1 MKMELLLIIITQDAY
16 IGQRFTKRS
25 SYLCGI
31 YDKTANTMK
40 EPFQIPTSKDI
51 ENLIGTDLYDVWNS
65 LCQRIEKSYEMELLW
80 NRGGKAWTYEYKYR
94 KGGKTLCALYAKE
107 KTLGFMVI
115 LGKDERLKFAKD
127 RENYSKEVQKIY
139 DETPTYH
146 DGKWLMFTP
155 VDISLFEDF
164 LRLLTIK
171 RKPNKK

>member
-65 LCQRIEKSYEMELLW
+65 LCQRIEEELR
-80 NRGGKAWTYEYKYR
+80 NGA
-94 KGGKTLCALYAKE
+94 TLE
-107 KTLGFMVI
+107 PW
-115 LGKDERLKFAKD
+115 RQ
-127 RENYSKEVQKIY
+127 S
-139 DETPTYH
+139 
-146 DGKWLMFTP
+146 
-155 VDISLFEDF
+155 VDV
-164 LRLLTIK
+164 
-171 RKPNKK
+171 